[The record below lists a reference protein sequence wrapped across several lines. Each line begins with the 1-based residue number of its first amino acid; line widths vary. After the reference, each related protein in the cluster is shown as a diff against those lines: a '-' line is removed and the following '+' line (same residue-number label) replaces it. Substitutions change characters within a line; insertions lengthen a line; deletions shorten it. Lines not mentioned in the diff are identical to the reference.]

1 MVEEMRQ
8 ENLNKQRN
16 NFSAVT
22 LVVTTVSFVFGLAWR
37 WETPALKAWVIF
49 LSGLMALTLFWVFLL
64 NYIGAEQDDD
74 NPWFE

>member
-37 WETPALKAWVIF
+37 WETPALKAWVILF
-49 LSGLMALTLFWVFLL
+49 CGLTVITLFWVFLF
-64 NYIGAEQDDD
+64 NYILAEPDDD
-74 NPWFE
+74 EHA